1 MFGGNWEEE
10 TMAKSKALVTR
21 GDKNPRFAGVLLVGG
36 LIGALTGVGA
46 AFLLWQARGKRSR
59 TAEADEPIISTG
71 EAVNLGMILFGLLRQ
86 INDIAR
92 GK

>member
-1 MFGGNWEEE
+1 MDK
-10 TMAKSKALVTR
+10 TLVKRKSDDGQKV
-21 GDKNPRFAGVLLVGG
+21 GVLLVGG

-46 AFLLWQARGKRSR
+46 AYLLWQAREKRPHG
-59 TAEADEPIISTG
+59 AESDEPLISSG
-71 EAVNLGMILFGLLRQ
+71 SAMKLGVTLFGFLRQ